1 MQCKVALKKD
11 WILKN
16 KKAVALVLAIFILVF
31 ISILVVALLNLLTSD
46 LVITA
51 NHLGR
56 LEALYTAEAGVEDA
70 ISQLRTNINWTTASV
85 IFPDGSNNS
94 YTVTRPTGS
103 RVITSIGNIDNKFAA
118 TIEARVSIQG
128 TSSPYTVRIVSYKET
143 G

>member
-1 MQCKVALKKD
+1 M
-11 WILKN
+11 KN

-46 LVITA
+46 LVITN

-56 LEALYTAEAGVEDA
+56 LKALYTAEAGIEYAV
-70 ISQLRTNINWTTASV
+70 SQLRTNINWTANPYTE
-85 IFPDGSNNS
+85 IFPPTSDNS
-94 YTVTRPTGS
+94 FSVTKTTPTT
-103 RVITSIGNIDNKFAA
+103 RIITSVGNIDNKFTA
-118 TIEARVSIQG
+118 TIEAKVSIQG

>member
-1 MQCKVALKKD
+1 MALRKD
-11 WILKN
+11 WVPKN

-56 LEALYTAEAGVEDA
+56 LNALYIAEAGVEDA
-70 ISQLRTNINWTTASV
+70 ISQLRINRNWTASNQTWT
-85 IFPDGSNNS
+85 FPSGSSSS
-94 YTVTRPTGS
+94 YTVTYGTTRIIQSTGQ
-103 RVITSIGNIDNKFAA
+103 VDNNKFTA
-118 TIEARVSIQG
+118 TIQARVTIKG
-128 TSSPYTVRIVSYKET
+128 TVSPYTVRIVSFQET